1 MLRNGNLGKR
11 CRKNDA
17 KASPIHSPTAPML
30 RTSDGLFSRPQTA
43 FARSSS
49 VRSLH
54 LSSLLSET
62 VSCDRD
68 RGQMSFSPN
77 SHELASPSGMSLPR
91 SGAGPI
97 TLLMAVNSICKAAD
111 RERSRP
117 ALLVSGLIKAHHDLW
132 SGRLCPHLCHAI
144 QRWWGVLLFLGLIA
158 FRQTA

>member
-1 MLRNGNLGKR
+1 
-11 CRKNDA
+11 
-17 KASPIHSPTAPML
+17 ML
-30 RTSDGLFSRPQTA
+30 RTPDGPFSRPQTA

-68 RGQMSFSPN
+68 RAQMSFSPN

-97 TLLMAVNSICKAAD
+97 TLLMAVKSICKAASPLSGLMGWVVGCCFGGL
-111 RERSRP
+111 SRP
-117 ALLVSGLIKAHHDLW
+117 EAGHDQEVP
-132 SGRLCPHLCHAI
+132 GDPHLCRTRGA
-144 QRWWGVLLFLGLIA
+144 
-158 FRQTA
+158 